1 MRKQN
6 RHLHCTKFLHG
17 EKATIDCGLRNME
30 TILHGI
36 AAVVVKN
43 ANVERR
49 IVSKFF
55 QRTRITNVMMMM
67 NLFMEHQALGVFV
80 ESNGSNFFFFFKKKM
95 LTFSSLLLP
104 AKII

>member
-1 MRKQN
+1 
-6 RHLHCTKFLHG
+6 
-17 EKATIDCGLRNME
+17 ME

-80 ESNGSNFFFFFKKKM
+80 ESYGSNFFKKKKQNAHI
-95 LTFSSLLLP
+95 LFITSTSENYIESISVFSFCTV
-104 AKII
+104 